1 MLCSINHGL
10 LTHAEYGATAV
21 KGWNCLARPSPL
33 GAVRSDGLLGWCQP
47 GGASPN
53 GKASS
58 NSTSDFCVGAFL
70 LGGSELATMLK
81 NTASVIKFWRH
92 ALL

>member
-1 MLCSINHGL
+1 
-10 LTHAEYGATAV
+10 
-21 KGWNCLARPSPL
+21 
-33 GAVRSDGLLGWCQP
+33 LGWCQP

-53 GKASS
+53 GEASF

-81 NTASVIKFWRH
+81 NPKAAAAAAAAK
-92 ALL
+92 